1 MKQQRPSARDA
12 VIEAAFDLFS
22 RDPSASISEVAAA
35 AGVGR
40 ATLHRHFAGRADL
53 VLALANIA
61 TEELNEAVK
70 SAVAGA
76 PSWTEA
82 LRLSMGA
89 IIPLADRN
97 WFLAQEPLEHHPDIA
112 AAHAAQQAELVEAI
126 DEARKEGAFAPEVPT
141 SWIAAAY
148 DTLIYAGWQAVR
160 EGDLTPA
167 QAADLAW
174 RTLAHGLKGETT

>member
-1 MKQQRPSARDA
+1 M
-12 VIEAAFDLFS
+12 
-22 RDPSASISEVAAA
+22 
-35 AGVGR
+35 
-40 ATLHRHFAGRADL
+40 
-53 VLALANIA
+53 
-61 TEELNEAVK
+61 K